1 VPPKWKGGNS
11 KIGVGPPGDAK
22 GFQTCIAKA
31 GLQFPISRIHEHRTQ
46 KNRRIGAKA
55 TVYIAAILAY
65 LPAEVLE
72 LAGIASKDLRIK
84 CITPWHLHLAV
95 WGDEELDLLVK
106 PTLPGGGVRP
116 CIIRA

>member
-1 VPPKWKGGNS
+1 MVPPKRKGGNS
-11 KIGVGPPGDAK
+11 KLEVGEGPPCDAK

-31 GLQFPISRIHEHRTQ
+31 GLQLPIGGVAPFFPVSRIHEHRTQ

-72 LAGIASKDLRIK
+72 IAGIASKDLRVK
-84 CITPWHLHLAV
+84 RITPRHLHLAV
-95 WGDEELDLLVK
+95 W
-106 PTLPGGGVRP
+106 
-116 CIIRA
+116 